1 LLYVILNAAMSIDG
15 KISSRSN
22 DSSFSSKLDL
32 VRVHKLRAAVDGIVI
47 GISTVLEDN
56 PMLNVRYFSTGTKNP
71 ARIIIDSKA
80 RIPLNSRIIRSSKKI
95 QTIIAAT
102 HNASS
107 KKIKELEKVG
117 AQVLFSGK
125 GKVNIE
131 NLFQVLERL
140 GFKKILVEGGG
151 EINWSVLKLGLVDEL
166 IVTISP
172 VVIGGRDAKTLVEG
186 EGITNITNGIKMK
199 LSKTVIQN
207 KNEIVLYYKLR

>member
-1 LLYVILNAAMSIDG
+1 MSIDG

-22 DSSFSSKLDL
+22 DSSFSSKTDL
-32 VRVHKLRAAVDGIVI
+32 VRVHKLRASVDGIVI

-56 PMLNVRYFSTGTKNP
+56 PMLNVRYFSAGTKNP

-95 QTIIAAT
+95 QTIIATT

-125 GKVNIE
+125 GKVNIK
-131 NLFQVLERL
+131 NLFQVLESL
-140 GFKKILVEGGG
+140 DFKKILVEGGG
-151 EINWSVLKLGLVDEL
+151 EINWSVLKLGLADEL

-186 EGITNITNGIKMK
+186 EGNANITNGIKMK